1 MDTRL
6 DEVIAISKRI
16 VSLEEEEQRIRVEI
30 SMAREQLAT
39 LIGQPQPTPSVPMT
53 PAVEIATS
61 QESSLSGY
69 GRRGGFGQRGSTQQV
84 LAYMKTIPGEH
95 VSPDDVAKAL
105 DRPGTNEVIS
115 RILQRLALAGLI
127 ERAHRGLYRFNE
139 KQKVEG

>member
-1 MDTRL
+1 MDTRV

-16 VSLEEEEQRIRVEI
+16 FSLEEEEQRIRSEI
-30 SMAREQLAT
+30 AMNRELLAT
-39 LIGQPQPTPSVPMT
+39 LIGQPEPTPSERTT
-53 PAVEIATS
+53 PAEEIAPS

-84 LAYMKTIPGEH
+84 LEYMKTIPGQH

-105 DRPGTNEVIS
+105 SRPGTNEVIS

-139 KQKVEG
+139 MLKVED